1 MFRVELETM
10 YNLKYN
16 KILFCGP
23 SGSGKT
29 TWAKTLKKVL
39 GPDIKSVI
47 LDGDELRDTINN
59 DLDFSFESVKENAR
73 RVTEL
78 SNWLTKYQ
86 GVNLVICSLIMQ
98 PEECRALFK
107 ENDFYVVFVENN
119 NVEKEDLKGLYSSN
133 KAKPWKP
140 KPNDDTI
147 DIIVDN
153 NIKADTLASVCEF
166 LSTNLKK

>member
-1 MFRVELETM
+1 M

-39 GPDIKSVI
+39 GLNVNVTI
-47 LDGDELRDTINN
+47 LDGDELRDTINK
-59 DLDFSFESVKENAR
+59 DLDFTVESVKENAR
-73 RVTEL
+73 RVIEL
-78 SNWLTKYQ
+78 TNWLIEYQ
-86 GVNLVICSLIMQ
+86 GVDVVICSLIMQ

-107 ENDFYVVFVENN
+107 RSGFYVVFVENN
-119 NVEKEDLKGLYSSN
+119 NVEEEDLKGLYSSK
-133 KAKPWKP
+133 KAKIWKP
-140 KPNDDTI
+140 EKNDKTI

-153 NIKADTLASVCEF
+153 NVKANTLASVCEF